1 MTVFAM
7 VACEEVTTTAATTG
21 AATTGAVTTT
31 TAAVTTTTVDDVYQ
45 IAMVTDSGG
54 IDDKSFN
61 QGTYE
66 GIVEYATA
74 HNKTYK
80 YYKPAE
86 VSDAAY
92 LAAIGLAVEGGAEIV
107 ITPGFL
113 FESSIYSAQTLYPN
127 VKFVL
132 IDGEPHTPD
141 YSTYNT
147 ASNTLCILFDE
158 QEAGFFAGYA
168 AVIGGMENL
177 GFFGGMAVP
186 AVVRFGIGFVAGA
199 YYAAEELGNVNAITF
214 DASHYYYLGSF
225 APSDEAKTR
234 AASWFSAGV
243 DILFAAAGGAGSSAM
258 AAAEEAEG
266 KWTIGVDKD
275 QADDSLTVITS
286 ALKGVGEAAISA
298 LTDFYEGTFV
308 GGRTIS
314 LGAAEGG
321 VGLPADFS
329 RFGTSATAVSTAY
342 NALFILVVAGTVV
355 APTNDGSSLAAF
367 LTALGVTPAQVTA
380 ICNAAEPIA

>member
-1 MTVFAM
+1 
-7 VACEEVTTTAATTG
+7 
-21 AATTGAVTTT
+21 TTT
-31 TAAVTTTTVDDVYQ
+31 TTTTTTPTSATSSTTTTTTTTTSGTTGYQ

-61 QGTYE
+61 QGTWE
-66 GIVEYATA
+66 GIIEYATA
-74 HNKTYK
+74 HSKTYK

-92 LAAIGLAVEGGAEIV
+92 LAAIGLAVTGGAEIV
-107 ITPGFL
+107 ITPGYL
-113 FESSIYSAQTLYPN
+113 FESAIYEAQTLYPN

-141 YSTYNT
+141 YVTYNT

-168 AVIGGMENL
+168 AVIGGMDNL

-186 AVVRFGIGFVAGA
+186 AVVRFGIGYVAGA
-199 YYAAEELGNVNAITF
+199 YYAAEELGNANSITF
-214 DASHYYYLGSF
+214 DASHYHYLGSF
-225 APSDEAKTR
+225 APSNDAKTM
-234 AASWFSAGV
+234 ATTWFNSGV
-243 DILFAAAGGAGSSAM
+243 DVLFAAAGGAGSSAM
-258 AAAEEAEG
+258 AAAEELTG

-275 QADDSLTVITS
+275 QSQDSLTVVTS

-298 LTDFYEGTFV
+298 LTDFYGGTFV

-321 VGLPADFS
+321 VALPADFS
-329 RFGTSATAVSTAY
+329 RFGASATAVETAY
-342 NALFILVVAGTVV
+342 NALFTLVVNGTVV
-355 APTNDGSSLAAF
+355 VPTNDTTSLPAF
-367 LTALGVTPAQVTA
+367 LTALGVNAAQVTA
-380 ICNAAEPIA
+380 ISDKAE